1 MICNAE
7 PPGSHPLTFLIN
19 GIEPTG
25 QEWSRASKDD
35 KKRFWTIAGTIA
47 EKVKQEE
54 LQRGLDRFG
63 HKLRPVRFRK
73 VRFRR
78 SGKIVDGEPL
88 MPHRGLSRT
97 RRLLK
102 FSITSV
108 GVLFYWQ
115 SGWAKILDMHRRGA
129 CIMRGGRVVG
139 KLPARDVFGISPA
152 GRDKIRRESISMWRR
167 DQMPEPMLNGAMSPR
182 GGLSIELP
190 FDSMPIAPPRPRR
203 AKQVNQPVE
212 EPIKPKAKPIE
223 QWGVTDFLGAGISVM
238 RNMSTSRIKN
248 TATGTPGLKDTRM
261 VITKRVAGFK
271 FAK

>member
-25 QEWSRASKDD
+25 QEWSRASKED

-129 CIMRGGRVVG
+129 CIIRGGRVVG
-139 KLPARDVFGISPA
+139 KLPVRDVFGISSA
-152 GRDKIRRESISMWRR
+152 GRDKIRREAISMWRR

-190 FDSMPIAPPRPRR
+190 FDSMLIAPPRPKR
-203 AKQVNQPVE
+203 ARQVNQPVE
-212 EPIKPKAKPIE
+212 EPIKPIAKPIE

-238 RNMSTSRIKN
+238 RNTSTSRIKN
-248 TATGTPGLKDTRM
+248 TATGTPGLRDTIM